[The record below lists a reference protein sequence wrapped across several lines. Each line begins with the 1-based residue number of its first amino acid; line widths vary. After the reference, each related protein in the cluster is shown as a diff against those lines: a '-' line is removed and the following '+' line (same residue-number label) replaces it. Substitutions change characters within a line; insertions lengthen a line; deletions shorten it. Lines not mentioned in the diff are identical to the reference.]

1 MRVNYREREELVE
14 AKWCGT
20 DLSHLKVAE
29 RTLNDYAEEVH
40 EANKHWWIDLET
52 GQPKQRNMGELL
64 MLCVSELAEA
74 LEGDRK
80 DLMDDKLPHRKM
92 LDVELVDCF
101 IRMAD
106 ILGARNVDF
115 ETIYRE
121 KMAYNAKRAD
131 HKPEHRKDAGGK
143 KY

>member
-1 MRVNYREREELVE
+1 ME
-14 AKWCGT
+14 AKY
-20 DLSHLKVAE
+20 
-29 RTLNDYAEEVH
+29 TLNDYAKEVH
-40 EANKHWWIDLET
+40 AANKHWWTDLET
-52 GQPKQRNMGELL
+52 GQPKHRNMGEML

-80 DLMDDKLPHRKM
+80 CLMDDKLPHRKM

-115 ETIYRE
+115 EAIYRE
-121 KMAYNAKRAD
+121 KMAYNAQRAD
-131 HKPEHRKDAGGK
+131 HKPEHRRQEGGK